1 MFRYARAWFESIVG
15 KPLCTRNRLRFP
27 RSGGL
32 HGARRER
39 RSFLMA
45 WR

>member
-1 MFRYARAWFESIVG
+1 MFGYTRARFESIVG
-15 KPLCTRNRLRFP
+15 KPLCTRNRLRFA

-39 RSFLMA
+39 AFLMA